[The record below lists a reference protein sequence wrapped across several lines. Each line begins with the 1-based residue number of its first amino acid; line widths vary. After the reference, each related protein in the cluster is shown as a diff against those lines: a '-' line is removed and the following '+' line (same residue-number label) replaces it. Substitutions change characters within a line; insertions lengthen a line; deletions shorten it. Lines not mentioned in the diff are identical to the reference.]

1 MDQIKQNAKWVFLG
15 IGVISFLFFGLL
27 SSISGPMGTSTNG
40 FDVVFNGEGLGFSRI
55 LMLFTILAP
64 LCAAVYAFVVPEAKW
79 GKNLLY
85 IFGGGV
91 VRYHHP
97 HLIPLD
103 VWLLYRLF
111 VPRLARHPLHGCR
124 CRSFIPYESAR
135 KEIIY
140 FCF

>member
-91 VRYHHP
+91 VLAIIT
-97 HLIPLD
+97 LISFPSMFGFSIGFSFLG
-103 VWLLYRLF
+103 WLAILF
-111 VPRLARHPLHGCR
+111 MAAGAAL
-124 CRSFIPYESAR
+124 SFLMNQPA
-135 KEIIY
+135 KK
-140 FCF
+140 